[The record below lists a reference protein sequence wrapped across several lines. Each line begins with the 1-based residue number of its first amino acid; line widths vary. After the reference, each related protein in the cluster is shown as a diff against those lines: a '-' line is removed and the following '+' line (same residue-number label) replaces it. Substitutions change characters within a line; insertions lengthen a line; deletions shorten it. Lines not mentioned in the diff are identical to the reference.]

1 VVTLLGP
8 LLEPVL
14 AAEDP
19 LDPLAVFDPVDA
31 VDAPDPLAVLDVCT
45 ELDAA
50 VEVLWEASA
59 GS

>member
-1 VVTLLGP
+1 VVT

-14 AAEDP
+14 AAEEP
-19 LDPLAVFDPVDA
+19 LDPLDVFDPVDA
-31 VDAPDPLAVLDVCT
+31 MDAPDPLAVLGVCA
-45 ELDAA
+45 ELDAT